1 MPSGAALTCLQLLLL
16 LSAVDSRPHTRH
28 QDRFQLEAVK
38 KEILERLG
46 MSAPPVPRR
55 PLDQESI
62 QRAQRLYQL
71 KVAELAGNRSREG
84 EEEEEA
90 VSGTRRLH
98 RLTPTCKCPWL
109 RATPRASSPRDT
121 RRAEQ
126 RISSIPQ
133 AVGDSP
139 GAGAWQEL
147 IPSPGWRGIAL
158 TRAVPSVPAVLRWL
172 DTPEGHQDPEG
183 HRDSPGHREPRGP
196 HRYHLLLSR
205 TADFHRQLRVLQ
217 AELKLFKQ
225 PLSPPGASVPP
236 RVTIYTLRG
245 AEGTPQLLLSRELD
259 RDSRSL
265 ELTGAIQPWLA
276 GPEATLRLR
285 LDFSADVSAALDTSG
300 GETLVLEVET
310 QEKPARAARRARG
323 LEEECGKSDGRCC
336 LKSLKVSFQ
345 DIGWSDWVIAP
356 SSYHMRFC
364 EGSCPHN
371 YKPASMH
378 AQIKSRVHSLSKA
391 TPPPCCVPAGYDP
404 MVLMHLDSEGRLVS
418 SLFEDMLVTR
428 CHCA

>member
-16 LSAVDSRPHTRH
+16 LSAVDSRPHTWD

-62 QRAQRLYQL
+62 QRAQRLYRQ

-90 VSGTRRLH
+90 VSGSRRLH
-98 RLTPTCKCPWL
+98 RLTPTL
-109 RATPRASSPRDT
+109 
-121 RRAEQ
+121 
-126 RISSIPQ
+126 
-133 AVGDSP
+133 
-139 GAGAWQEL
+139 
-147 IPSPGWRGIAL
+147 
-158 TRAVPSVPAVLRWL
+158 LRWL

-183 HRDSPGHREPRGP
+183 HRDSQGHREPRGP

-245 AEGTPQLLLSRELD
+245 AEGTPQLLLSQELD

-285 LDFSADVSAALDTSG
+285 LDFTADVSAALATSE

-323 LEEECGKSDGRCC
+323 LEEECGKSDGKCC

-356 SSYHMRFC
+356 NSYYMRFC

>member
-1 MPSGAALTCLQLLLL
+1 MQRLRNPLLQAAPPAAAAPASAQGLGANPAPDPPGFCGMLRTAMPSGAALTCLQLLLL
-16 LSAVDSRPHTRH
+16 LSAVDSRPHKWH

-46 MSAPPVPRR
+46 MSAPPVPSRQ
-55 PLDQESI
+55 LDQESI
-62 QRAQRLYQL
+62 QRAQRLYQQ

-98 RLTPTCKCPWL
+98 RLTPTLLP
-109 RATPRASSPRDT
+109 
-121 RRAEQ
+121 
-126 RISSIPQ
+126 
-133 AVGDSP
+133 
-139 GAGAWQEL
+139 
-147 IPSPGWRGIAL
+147 
-158 TRAVPSVPAVLRWL
+158 WL

-183 HRDSPGHREPRGP
+183 HRDSQGHREPRGP
-196 HRYHLLLSR
+196 YRYHLLLSR

-245 AEGTPQLLLSRELD
+245 AEGTPQLLLSQELD

-276 GPEATLRLR
+276 GPEATLRLQ
-285 LDFSADVSAALDTSG
+285 LDFTADVSAALATSG

-323 LEEECGKSDGRCC
+323 LEEECGKSDGKCC

-356 SSYHMRFC
+356 NSYYMRFC